1 MNYWILERY
10 LSLTTTRLQLE
21 MQDFMEVYFS
31 FQELWN
37 DVDILEK
44 VYLKNLKKLMEV
56 RWAKS

>member
-10 LSLTTTRLQLE
+10 LSRTTTRLQLE

-37 DVDILEK
+37 NVDILEK
-44 VYLKNLKKLMEV
+44 VYLKKFQTEETNV
-56 RWAKS
+56 